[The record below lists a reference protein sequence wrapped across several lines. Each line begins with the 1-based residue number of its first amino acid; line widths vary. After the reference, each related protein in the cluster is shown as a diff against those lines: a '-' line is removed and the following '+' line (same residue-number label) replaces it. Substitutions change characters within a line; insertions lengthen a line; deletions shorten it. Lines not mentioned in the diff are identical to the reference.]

1 MKRLLIVIFLMVYV
15 GVSTGITLTLH
26 RCMGELVEVGV
37 WQNELCGN
45 CGAKKQAEPHKCCT
59 TETQQIKL
67 TVDQTVE
74 SLPVVNFAPA
84 VIALLFDVRDLF
96 DLTEPEATTTVSGY
110 SCHPPLEWSGVERLL
125 QNCTLLI

>member
-1 MKRLLIVIFLMVYV
+1 
-15 GVSTGITLTLH
+15 
-26 RCMGELVEVGV
+26 MGELVEVGV

-45 CGAKKQAEPHKCCT
+45 CGAKKQAGPHKCCT

-74 SLPVVNFAPA
+74 SVPVVNYAPA

-110 SCHPPLEWSGVERLL
+110 SCHPPLEWSGVERLI
-125 QNCTLLI
+125 QNCSLLI